1 MLSHTLITRIILFTF
16 LVFVGFAIAMGIY
29 YQSFWGITLAFIAL
43 GAVIYFISIIAKAKK
58 ALAEAE
64 IREE

>member
-1 MLSHTLITRIILFTF
+1 
-16 LVFVGFAIAMGIY
+16 V
-29 YQSFWGITLAFIAL
+29 LAFIAL
-43 GAVIYFISIIAKAKK
+43 GAGIYFISIIAKAKK